1 MALTTIRMLM
11 IPKFIFPLP
20 HSPLSFKLLYPD
32 VYSLPLIYL
41 TNISN
46 FMCLEKDSGMY
57 LSPVSM
63 SPPLFFQSKDV
74 QAYNLRVL
82 LLTYFP
88 FPHSH
93 IQSVNKFFNKL
104 KIDNFFSFLPPFLKC
119 IYFSSS
125 PMPTFLFQSS
135 SSLLR
140 TSPVVY

>member
-20 HSPLSFKLLYPD
+20 HSPLSFRLLYPD

-82 LLTYFP
+82 PLTYFP

-104 KIDNFFSFLPPFLKC
+104 KIDNFFHSC
-119 IYFSSS
+119 HHFSSAS
-125 PMPTFLFQSS
+125 TSLHLQCQHSCSS
-135 SSLLR
+135 HHHLSSGPLQ
-140 TSPVVY
+140 